1 MLGNEGQ
8 NSVKVQLLPAA
19 SRGAGAANGAWIAVG
34 NYNGELVAVCNTGAV
49 TGSVAYKL
57 QDALDGSGTSP
68 ADIAGA
74 TLAGAANTDGVIVAL
89 SQATR
94 GFIRLVATVT
104 TGPVL
109 CSATL
114 LARPKQP

>member
-8 NSVKVQLLPAA
+8 NASKVQMLAAA
-19 SRGAGAANGAWIAVG
+19 SRSAGANNGAWTDVRF
-34 NYNGELVAVCNTGAV
+34 YNGDLVVVCNTGAV

-57 QDALDGSGTSP
+57 QDATDSGGTGS
-68 ADIAGA
+68 ADVTGA
-74 TLAGAANTDGVIVAL
+74 TLAGVQNTDGVIIVLA
-89 SQATR
+89 QAMR

-109 CSATL
+109 CSGTL
-114 LARPKQP
+114 LARPKHP

>member
-8 NSVKVQLLPAA
+8 NSAKVQMLAAA
-19 SRGAGAANGAWIAVG
+19 SRSAGANNGGWIDVTLYDG
-34 NYNGELVAVCNTGAV
+34 DLVALCNTGAV

-57 QDALDGSGTSP
+57 QDATDGSGSGA

-74 TLAGAANTDGVIVAL
+74 TLAGVQNTDGVIIVL
-89 SQATR
+89 TKTTR
-94 GFIRLVATVT
+94 GFLRLVATVT

-109 CSATL
+109 CSGTL
-114 LARPKQP
+114 LARRKNP